1 MAIYIILLFFILIN
15 ILIYDLGSKEHG
27 KKKISFY
34 FSCIV
39 LAIVAGIRYHIGSDT
54 ANYIEYFENVP
65 ELANFFKE
73 FNLEALTQ
81 PLWFMLLS
89 VTKTVF
95 SDFLG
100 FQFLHALVVNLLIGK
115 FIYTLCQKPF
125 VALLVYFCC
134 CWWNFNFE
142 IMRESLCVAIYINLF
157 KTYTNNNDIKQFAL
171 RSAPLLFIHMFAI
184 IPIMLTVVVHFFKY
198 KTIFFV
204 GLVVTAILFFV
215 LSNDA
220 ITNLLLMGGSMMGE
234 SFADRVTMYV
244 EGDKYGF
251 KSLSILGVLL
261 ITITSVIYP
270 MIVSKSKV
278 VNNGFSKM
286 LLLYS
291 FVVIL
296 RMKMLIFIR
305 ICNYWEI
312 MLLVFAVNFIY
323 TNRKSIKKYY
333 VAICLCFAM
342 FKSVNTFLSPQPSQ
356 GTRFDCRYIPY
367 ASYIEKSVHPTREFL
382 YY

>member
-1 MAIYIILLFFILIN
+1 MAIYIILLLLILIN
-15 ILIYDLGSKEHG
+15 ILKYDLGSKEHG
-27 KKKISFY
+27 KKKTPFY
-34 FSCIV
+34 FCCVV
-39 LAIVAGIRYHIGSDT
+39 LATVAGIRYHIGSDT
-54 ANYIEYFENVP
+54 ANYIAYFENVP

-81 PLWFMLLS
+81 PLWFLLLS
-89 VTKTVF
+89 VSKGVF

-100 FQFLHALVVNLLIGK
+100 FQFLHALVVNLLIGR
-115 FIYTLCQKPF
+115 FIFTLCQKPF

-142 IMRESLCVAIYINLF
+142 IMRESLCVAIYINIF
-157 KTYTNNNDIKQFAL
+157 NAYTKNNDIKQFAL

-184 IPIMLTVVVHFFKY
+184 IPITLTVVVHYFKY
-198 KTIFFV
+198 KTVFFV

-215 LSNDA
+215 LSNEA
-220 ITNLLLMGGSMMGE
+220 ITNLLLMGGSMVGE
-234 SFADRVTMYV
+234 SFAERVTLYV

-251 KSLSILGVLL
+251 KTLSIFGVLF

-278 VNNGFSKM
+278 VNEGYAKM

-296 RMKMLIFIR
+296 RMKILIFIR

-312 MLLVFAVNFIY
+312 MLLL
-323 TNRKSIKKYY
+323 IKM
-333 VAICLCFAM
+333 LM
-342 FKSVNTFLSPQPSQ
+342 
-356 GTRFDCRYIPY
+356 
-367 ASYIEKSVHPTREFL
+367 
-382 YY
+382 